1 MIRPGYFIALAIYLI
16 GLAIRTYYE
25 TLKRTGKVH
34 SKSRALFM
42 FVFLAMCLLW
52 ISWFC
57 MCPQDPL
64 QLTLPDV
71 VRWIGSG
78 IFIAGLGLAVGA
90 LIQLKGVENIDHLVT
105 NGLFA
110 RLRHPM
116 YLGFVLW
123 IFGWAVYHGAAA
135 SLIAGLVGIGNII
148 YWRHLEEEHLERT
161 YGDEYLTYHKRTWF

>member
-1 MIRPGYFIALAIYLI
+1 MKPGYSITLGVYFM
-16 GLAIRTYYE
+16 GLAIRTCYE
-25 TLKRTGKVH
+25 MLKKTGKV
-34 SKSRALFM
+34 SPKNTIFFM

-64 QLTLPDV
+64 HLTIPGV
-71 VRWIGSG
+71 VRWIGLG
-78 IFIAGLGLAVGA
+78 IFVAGLGLAVGA

-105 NGLFA
+105 SGLFA

-123 IFGWAVYHGAAA
+123 IFGWAIYHGAAA
-135 SLIAGLVGIGNII
+135 SLIAGLAGIGNIL
-148 YWRHLEEEHLERT
+148 YWRHLEEELLERT
-161 YGDEYLTYHKRTWF
+161 YGTEYVAYRKRTWF